1 MDSLRELSIKRCPN
15 INSLPNISQLES
27 LGVEGIVTLKD
38 ILPSHSLESLNITDC
53 VQIENINFVNLRYLK
68 ASNISLNKKQI
79 DQIVLMKNLRELD
92 ISWNTIVDD
101 NILEDLLNKIPSLE
115 KISVFGCF
123 RLSKRSAEFTYKN
136 YKSFKVIG
144 NPYETKYLLDEF

>member
-1 MDSLRELSIKRCPN
+1 
-15 INSLPNISQLES
+15 
-27 LGVEGIVTLKD
+27 
-38 ILPSHSLESLNITDC
+38 
-53 VQIENINFVNLRYLK
+53 
-68 ASNISLNKKQI
+68 
-79 DQIVLMKNLRELD
+79 MKNLRELD

-136 YKSFKVIG
+136 YKSCKVIG